1 MAQRRKAGGTG
12 EERRADDFDEV
23 VLGAAKQEPPDQQRH
38 TSETD
43 SRPELG
49 ETVGSGWVVTLALAL
64 FLYSLLLA
72 LDYPVGR
79 WAQSVGGL
87 GGWAALFP
95 PAADEWS
102 WRLPEPLIRVPVGGS
117 AEPRVESAFLSPP
130 EGSAPL
136 TLAGSRPVKALG
148 PEERAAAERAAAARG
163 EAFNPTDDAMA
174 TDLPVVMRSLLSAA
188 DWPALS
194 RWTPDHIARHM
205 PTIRPHISARP
216 AIRMHTAAAPMGR
229 LEGVQWP
236 RPWEERELPTAEFL
250 RGEHPRAYLF
260 LHDEQLPRALREDLG
275 KRPRCCRHLGCIL
288 QRVPAVFVAC
298 PRRAGAAQRA
308 LPQARGAQ
316 RLVRLRG
323 RHHPDPLRRSAQ
335 HLPPDRRAEARHP
348 LPRRQ
353 PRRSL
358 RLPAAAPCK
367 PSRLMLGPRAGC
379 LLALG
384 SSLGLVGT
392 ASSRR

>member
-12 EERRADDFDEV
+12 EERRADLNEV
-23 VLGAAKQEPPDQQRH
+23 VLGAAKQEPADQQQR

-43 SRPELG
+43 SRAELG
-49 ETVGSGWVVTLALAL
+49 DTVGSGWVVTLALAL
-64 FLYSLLLA
+64 FLYNLLLA

-79 WAQSVGGL
+79 WAQSVGAL

-102 WRLPEPLIRVPVGGS
+102 WRLPEPLIRVPLGGS

-130 EGSAPL
+130 EGSALL

-148 PEERAAAERAAAARG
+148 PEERTAAERAAAARG

-174 TDLPVVMRSLLSAA
+174 RDAPVVMRSLLSAA

-194 RWTPDHIARHM
+194 RWTPEHIARHM
-205 PTIRPHISARP
+205 PTIRPHISSRP

-229 LEGVQWP
+229 LEGVRWP

-260 LHDEQLPRALREDLG
+260 LHGKQLPRALREDLG

-288 QRVPAVFVAC
+288 PKRASSFVAC
-298 PRRAGAAQRA
+298 GQE
-308 LPQARGAQ
+308 GWSC
-316 RLVRLRG
+316 
-323 RHHPDPLRRSAQ
+323 SAC
-335 HLPPDRRAEARHP
+335 P
-348 LPRRQ
+348 
-353 PRRSL
+353 
-358 RLPAAAPCK
+358 
-367 PSRLMLGPRAGC
+367 
-379 LLALG
+379 
-384 SSLGLVGT
+384 T
-392 ASSRR
+392 ASSRSSTPGSAARASPPRPTSEHSNGRLGPMAVAVALTADRCCETVTLCTTPTSRSPGGSASFSSPPTATTISTSSRGCTL